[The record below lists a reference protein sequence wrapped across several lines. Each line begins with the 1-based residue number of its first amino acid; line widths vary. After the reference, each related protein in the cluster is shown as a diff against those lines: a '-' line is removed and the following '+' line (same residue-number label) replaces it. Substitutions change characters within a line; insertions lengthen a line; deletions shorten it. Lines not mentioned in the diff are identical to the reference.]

1 MFNYTSM
8 KGSVSKATL
17 IIYFAWERRKG
28 KQWLCVCVCVRR
40 QKIKEEKISTIA

>member
-28 KQWLCVCVCVRR
+28 KQWLCVCVRR